1 MKQSF
6 FAAIISAI
14 MVLSACNNNPT
25 SDSHAGHDTAPEK
38 KDSLAH
44 ASAGD
49 VKEMKTISAVF
60 STVDP
65 KAIASI
71 REIVD
76 HYLHIKNALAGDN
89 AAEAGKGAKAMSD
102 AIGKLD
108 KSLLTA
114 EQKSSYDKIETGLKS
129 HASQIAQSAADIKI
143 QRSHFVQLSES
154 AYELVKQF
162 GGGRLLY
169 HDHCP
174 MARDNQGAIW
184 ISELKEVRNPYFGEQ
199 MLTCGT
205 VEEVIQ

>member
-1 MKQSF
+1 MKQPF
-6 FAAIISAI
+6 FAAIMAAT
-14 MVLSACNNNPT
+14 MVLSACNSNPS
-25 SDSHAGHDTAPEK
+25 SDSHAGHDMAPEK

-65 KAIASI
+65 KANASI

-89 AAEAGKGAKAMSD
+89 AGEAGKGAKAMTE

-114 EQKSSYDKIETGLKS
+114 EQKSAYDKIEAGLKT
-129 HASQIAQSAADIKI
+129 HASQIAQSGTDIKI
-143 QRSHFVQLSES
+143 QRSHFLQLSES

-162 GGGRLLY
+162 GGGRPLY

-174 MARDNQGAIW
+174 MARENQGAMW